1 MVINLIFEIY
11 RLRSILRFSRLRE
24 TKVADAL
31 LLTLKV
37 LTYSALFKTASVS
50 RKCLKTITK
59 DMIRSAPFFA
69 PEEGRLYSQAIMHI
83 ALYIAVRFNFLQ
95 IATPISIISFV
106 ILQFLIFTP
115 RNYTETVNYLRLS
128 ET

>member
-50 RKCLKTITK
+50 RKCPKTITK
-59 DMIRSAPFFA
+59 DMIRSSHLFPYLYHARSLRIQPSFFA
-69 PEEGRLYSQAIMHI
+69 PQEGRLYSQAIMHI
-83 ALYIAVRFNFLQ
+83 AL
-95 IATPISIISFV
+95 
-106 ILQFLIFTP
+106 
-115 RNYTETVNYLRLS
+115 
-128 ET
+128 

>member
-59 DMIRSAPFFA
+59 DMIRSSHLFPYLYHARSLRIQPGALLRSRRRAAEFA
-69 PEEGRLYSQAIMHI
+69 GYHAHSSLHSC
-83 ALYIAVRFNFLQ
+83 
-95 IATPISIISFV
+95 SF
-106 ILQFLIFTP
+106 
-115 RNYTETVNYLRLS
+115 
-128 ET
+128 